1 MFLFVEIVVVL
12 MTSVCILVTT
22 LRSSRKAHPHPL
34 PQLPPHPSLKDEY
47 GGVYIPTIAETV
59 DEVNQRRNTNVSD
72 DDHEP
77 INIESSG
84 MEDLS
89 KVMKNS
95 FEA

>member
-22 LRSSRKAHPHPL
+22 LRSSRKAHPL
-34 PQLPPHPSLKDEY
+34 PQLPPLPSLKDEY